1 MTARTRDLLGGLLGL
16 ALAGVAAAPLLT
28 GAVAPVATGRAHA
41 VQLVRVVEPVAHAD
55 QISLRFFRYMASS
68 S

>member
-1 MTARTRDLLGGLLGL
+1 MTARKRDRLGGVLGL

-28 GAVAPVATGRAHA
+28 GAVAPVATGKAHA
-41 VQLVRVVEPVAHAD
+41 VHLVRVVEPVAHAD
-55 QISLRFFRYMASS
+55 QISFRFFRYVASS